1 MRVLQCALGSETLW
15 DQQMGNYPF
24 EVRFDTFSF
33 LSRKQCESCL
43 GHQEVSDQWPPV
55 LKGAADTLVLLE
67 AG

>member
-1 MRVLQCALGSETLW
+1 
-15 DQQMGNYPF
+15 MGNYPF
-24 EVRFDTFSF
+24 EVHFDSFSF

-43 GHQEVSDQWPPV
+43 GHQEVSDQRPPV